1 MSRCE
6 GLVDQPCPH
15 NRRGEQVR
23 LCQGDLMLCRYCEDV
38 RFNNTYVKQ
47 VEQVENMPQ
56 CDDHHSDNPVT
67 IVDALLSYVLFSLQ
81 NSNADSVR
89 NAVLGHFTADQILHS
104 KNSLWDKCSNEI
116 IGEKMRRKDS
126 VTRPEKEAHTQDIIT
141 AISKLDKSDNMPTI
155 LINAQDLHLIPRSHP
170 EELNNISLVDRLNR
184 MEKRMTNLQEVMDRT
199 VCENMALN
207 EKVNNLT
214 SYSSIVKRPV
224 ITVSNTEGATNEIK
238 NLWESGNNNST
249 NQTKETNYVETNE
262 NNEHEERN
270 KFLEVNTTNRRTQR
284 GRGNNRFTSGRGGMT
299 HKLRSG
305 EHFSRTPSLLS
316 LDRYSETSKGSRVF
330 GNEKLNRDRSHDSDG
345 FELPPYMI
353 RQLKKQDNRKKRI
366 ITGNKENGKFR
377 GAPEPNRDLFIYRA
391 DKDTRSADLSSH
403 LKDHGF
409 HVRNIDCV
417 SHPDSKFKSFRVTL
431 PLSEFKDVFDS
442 AIWPSGVRVRKYVPP
457 KQVNYDYE

>member
-184 MEKRMTNLQEVMDRT
+184 MEKKMTNLQEVMDRT

-316 LDRYSETSKGSRVF
+316 LDRYSEMSK
-330 GNEKLNRDRSHDSDG
+330 RS
-345 FELPPYMI
+345 
-353 RQLKKQDNRKKRI
+353 
-366 ITGNKENGKFR
+366 KEFLGM
-377 GAPEPNRDLFIYRA
+377 
-391 DKDTRSADLSSH
+391 
-403 LKDHGF
+403 
-409 HVRNIDCV
+409 
-417 SHPDSKFKSFRVTL
+417 KS
-431 PLSEFKDVFDS
+431 
-442 AIWPSGVRVRKYVPP
+442 
-457 KQVNYDYE
+457 